1 MGNKEK
7 FQNLFDE
14 FNENFRKLLSTLVDA
29 LKDSGELKLGYSGE
43 LKLGYEDDYDCHI
56 NISTI
61 DSDDGDHVIVYSLSK
76 IRFND
81 IIEVFDDE
89 EDTWVPITYFDMESI
104 ITILSYIIW

>member
-14 FNENFRKLLSTLVDA
+14 FNENFRNLLSTLADA
-29 LKDSGELKLGYSGE
+29 LKDSGE

-61 DSDDGDHVIVYSLSK
+61 DNDEGDRVIVYSLSK

-81 IIEVFDDE
+81 VIEVFDDE
-89 EDTWVPITYFDMESI
+89 EDTWIPITYFYFDMESI
-104 ITILSYIIW
+104 ISILSYIIW